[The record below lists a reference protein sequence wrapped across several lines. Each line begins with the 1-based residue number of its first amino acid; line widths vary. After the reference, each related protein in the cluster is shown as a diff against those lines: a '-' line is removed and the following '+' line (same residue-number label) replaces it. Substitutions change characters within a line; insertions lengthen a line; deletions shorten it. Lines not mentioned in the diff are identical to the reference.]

1 MNRSTRRNVTYS
13 IKVASILKMVLCTAL
28 LAVAGLSYV
37 YFKNQEQQYGNIQHR
52 LEAELKR
59 LRDNNEVVKAQ
70 IAALSSRA
78 YLEKKLAKDSLG
90 LVSIANNQLVRL
102 NAQHRD
108 HADDELRPVSNHGFT
123 PTFTT
128 TLRTTL
134 TK

>member
-52 LEAELKR
+52 LEAELKC

-70 IAALSSRA
+70 IASLSSRA
-78 YLEKKLAKDSLG
+78 YLEKKLAKEPLG
-90 LVSIANNQLVRL
+90 LVSIANDQLVRL
-102 NAQHRD
+102 NVRHDRAG
-108 HADDELRPVSNHGFT
+108 DELRPVSNPGFT
-123 PTFTT
+123 TS
-128 TLRTTL
+128 LGTTL

>member
-70 IAALSSRA
+70 IASLSSRA

-102 NAQHRD
+102 NARRD
-108 HADDELRPVSNHGFT
+108 HADDELRPVSNHDFT
-123 PTFTT
+123 PAFTT
-128 TLRTTL
+128 TL

>member
-70 IAALSSRA
+70 IASLSSRA

-102 NAQHRD
+102 NAHRD
-108 HADDELRPVSNHGFT
+108 HAGDELRPVANRGFT
-123 PTFTT
+123 PAFTT
-128 TLRTTL
+128 TF